1 MNRSRFQIS
10 MRMFVTEWQEG
21 STRSQN
27 VILSYAGKWIDWLR
41 FYGIFGKTYLKLKSY
56 TKYVD
61 KQ

>member
-1 MNRSRFQIS
+1 MDRSRFQIS

-41 FYGIFGKTYLKLKSY
+41 FYGIFGRTYL
-56 TKYVD
+56 
-61 KQ
+61 